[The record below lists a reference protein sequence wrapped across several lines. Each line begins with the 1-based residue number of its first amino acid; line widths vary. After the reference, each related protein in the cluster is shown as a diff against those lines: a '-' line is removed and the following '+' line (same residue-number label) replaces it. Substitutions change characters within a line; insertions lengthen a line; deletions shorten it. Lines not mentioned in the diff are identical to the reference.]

1 MTTTHANLRQP
12 FLFAVLYLSYKYI
25 YPRSSR
31 VDLRN
36 LTLEVYVLEDLS
48 TIELESPLPTQPT
61 LRYAME
67 SHELAVQMGGIV
79 SPTSTVENSHKEEQT
94 CVNVELSTEVQE
106 EIEAQDARREAKER
120 ISQIL
125 RGRPKRL
132 ERGVLRELWS
142 FVVTDKE

>member
-1 MTTTHANLRQP
+1 
-12 FLFAVLYLSYKYI
+12 
-25 YPRSSR
+25 
-31 VDLRN
+31 
-36 LTLEVYVLEDLS
+36 LEVYVLEDLS